1 MYNQDVER
9 ENTPPTIK
17 PQEVERMNEMPNATH
32 DDNIERLAR
41 ESERKQIQ
49 IEKLT
54 EELES
59 VREQL
64 ARTLAY
70 VAELE
75 TALNNKA

>member
-1 MYNQDVER
+1 
-9 ENTPPTIK
+9 
-17 PQEVERMNEMPNATH
+17 MNEMPNATH

>member
-1 MYNQDVER
+1 
-9 ENTPPTIK
+9 
-17 PQEVERMNEMPNATH
+17 MNEMPNATH

-49 IEKLT
+49 IERLT

>member
-1 MYNQDVER
+1 M
-9 ENTPPTIK
+9 K
-17 PQEVERMNEMPNATH
+17 EMPNATH

-54 EELES
+54 EELAS

-75 TALNNKA
+75 TALNNRA